1 MRLLLIGLFIFV
13 PFATAEDS
21 TKKATLDDLSFLT
34 GSWRGTIGGDVVIEE
49 VWSAPRG
56 GSMMGM
62 FRIIAGDKTTLYEF
76 LAIEDSAAGPV
87 LRFKHFSPGDG
98 LVSREEKHEAVTLA
112 LSSLVDGVATFEG
125 ANAGKKLALVFKKST
140 DGLTVDLHREKGGKM
155 VIDAFVY
162 RRVE

>member
-76 LAIEDSAAGPV
+76 LAIEDSAAGPSSDSSIS
-87 LRFKHFSPGDG
+87 LRATDSSRAKRNMKPSRLLCRPWSTVSQRSKERTPARNSRSFS
-98 LVSREEKHEAVTLA
+98 RRAR
-112 LSSLVDGVATFEG
+112 
-125 ANAGKKLALVFKKST
+125 
-140 DGLTVDLHREKGGKM
+140 TV
-155 VIDAFVY
+155 
-162 RRVE
+162 